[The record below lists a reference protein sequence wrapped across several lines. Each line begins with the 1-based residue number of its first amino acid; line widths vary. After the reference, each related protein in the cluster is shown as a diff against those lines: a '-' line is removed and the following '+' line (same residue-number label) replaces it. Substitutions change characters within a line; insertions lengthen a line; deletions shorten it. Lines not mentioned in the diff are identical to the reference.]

1 MHALPYKLRRLEFP
15 VIAFNS
21 TQHVQMLVENEER
34 LLDFE
39 SNHLIPWDH
48 WPAKPDPYQPE
59 CVSTQSQ
66 VEEARSEAA
75 WIGTFYQ
82 SQARSAL
89 VPGSS
94 GDGQDPDDNR
104 GPPGRQLPQ
113 DKVGGNDSDSDKEEE
128 ERRKKEEESRLVR
141 VTKIVVRNSNQVHV
155 VPSTSQQLVT
165 VVSCDSPNNNLYH
178 QRVIEAIRRDTSHAI
193 NVDNIRVSSEPPSR
207 RPSASTSVNEV
218 VDVDSH
224 ETSHSSIAEALHNLV
239 TTTLYKIFFSC

>member
-1 MHALPYKLRRLEFP
+1 MTDKKVLKHWVQEEHDSQTLPYKDRRLEFP
-15 VIAFNS
+15 IVAFNA

-34 LLDFE
+34 LRDFE

-113 DKVGGNDSDSDKEEE
+113 DKVGGGNDSDDKEEE
-128 ERRKKEEESRLVR
+128 KRKKKKKKEESRLVR
-141 VTKIVVRNSNQVHV
+141 VTKIVVRNSNQV
-155 VPSTSQQLVT
+155 S
-165 VVSCDSPNNNLYH
+165 NL
-178 QRVIEAIRRDTSHAI
+178 
-193 NVDNIRVSSEPPSR
+193 
-207 RPSASTSVNEV
+207 
-218 VDVDSH
+218 
-224 ETSHSSIAEALHNLV
+224 
-239 TTTLYKIFFSC
+239 IFFLPFWRPGVTLFRPTGPTDNFFGWTGRLDFVSFAAGKRFKGEKI

>member
-1 MHALPYKLRRLEFP
+1 ME
-15 VIAFNS
+15 
-21 TQHVQMLVENEER
+21 ENEER
-34 LLDFE
+34 LRDFE

-113 DKVGGNDSDSDKEEE
+113 DKVGGGNDSDDEEE
-128 ERRKKEEESRLVR
+128 EKRKKKKKKEESRLVR
-141 VTKIVVRNSNQVHV
+141 VTKIVVRNSNQVSTFNFFSLFWRPRV
-155 VPSTSQQLVT
+155 TSFRPTGPESNFWLDRSARFCLFLRPEKDSKGKKFETLCMPGSRCSLDEPAAGDCGQLRQPQQQSLPSEGDRSQ
-165 VVSCDSPNNNLYH
+165 
-178 QRVIEAIRRDTSHAI
+178 
-193 NVDNIRVSSEPPSR
+193 PSR
-207 RPSASTSVNEV
+207 
-218 VDVDSH
+218 H
-224 ETSHSSIAEALHNLV
+224 Q
-239 TTTLYKIFFSC
+239 

>member
-1 MHALPYKLRRLEFP
+1 
-15 VIAFNS
+15 
-21 TQHVQMLVENEER
+21 MLVENEER
-34 LLDFE
+34 LRDFE

-48 WPAKPDPYQPE
+48 WPAKTDPHQPD

-113 DKVGGNDSDSDKEEE
+113 DKVGGGNDSDEEEE
-128 ERRKKEEESRLVR
+128 ERRKKKRKKEEESRLVR
-141 VTKIVVRNSNQVHV
+141 VTKIVVRNSNQV
-155 VPSTSQQLVT
+155 STF
-165 VVSCDSPNNNLYH
+165 N
-178 QRVIEAIRRDTSHAI
+178 
-193 NVDNIRVSSEPPSR
+193 
-207 RPSASTSVNEV
+207 
-218 VDVDSH
+218 
-224 ETSHSSIAEALHNLV
+224 
-239 TTTLYKIFFSC
+239 FFSSLFFGGPEWGRPALTGRLDFVSFFWPEKDSRGKKKLKPLPARFTLFPRRASRW

>member
-1 MHALPYKLRRLEFP
+1 LHTLPYKLRRLEFP
-15 VIAFNS
+15 IIAFNS

-48 WPAKPDPYQPE
+48 WPAKTDPYQPD

-66 VEEARSEAA
+66 VEEARSEAT
-75 WIGTFYQ
+75 WIGTFYH

-113 DKVGGNDSDSDKEEE
+113 DKVGGGNDSDEEEE
-128 ERRKKEEESRLVR
+128 ERRKKKKKKEEESRLVR
-141 VTKIVVRNSNQVHV
+141 VTKIVVRNSNQVSTFNFFSSLFLAARSGALTGRLDFCLLFLAGKRFKGEKKICLPGSRCSLDEPAAGDGGQLRQPQQQSL
-155 VPSTSQQLVT
+155 PSEGDRSKPSRLQ
-165 VVSCDSPNNNLYH
+165 PRH
-178 QRVIEAIRRDTSHAI
+178 QR
-193 NVDNIRVSSEPPSR
+193 
-207 RPSASTSVNEV
+207 
-218 VDVDSH
+218 
-224 ETSHSSIAEALHNLV
+224 
-239 TTTLYKIFFSC
+239 

>member
-1 MHALPYKLRRLEFP
+1 MTDKKVLKHWVQEEHDSQTLPYKDRRLEFP
-15 VIAFNS
+15 IVAFNA

-34 LLDFE
+34 LRDFE

-59 CVSTQSQ
+59 CVSTQNQ

-113 DKVGGNDSDSDKEEE
+113 DKVGGGNDSDDEEE
-128 ERRKKEEESRLVR
+128 EKRKKKKKKEESRLVR
-141 VTKIVVRNSNQVHV
+141 VTKIVVRNSNQV
-155 VPSTSQQLVT
+155 S
-165 VVSCDSPNNNLYH
+165 NL
-178 QRVIEAIRRDTSHAI
+178 
-193 NVDNIRVSSEPPSR
+193 
-207 RPSASTSVNEV
+207 
-218 VDVDSH
+218 
-224 ETSHSSIAEALHNLV
+224 
-239 TTTLYKIFFSC
+239 IFFLPFWRPGVTLFRPTGPTDNFLAGPVG

>member
-1 MHALPYKLRRLEFP
+1 MMA
-15 VIAFNS
+15 
-21 TQHVQMLVENEER
+21 ENEER
-34 LLDFE
+34 LRDFE

-113 DKVGGNDSDSDKEEE
+113 DKVGGGNDSDDEEE
-128 ERRKKEEESRLVR
+128 EKRKKKKKKEESCLVR
-141 VTKIVVRNSNQVHV
+141 VTKIVVRNSNQV
-155 VPSTSQQLVT
+155 S
-165 VVSCDSPNNNLYH
+165 NL
-178 QRVIEAIRRDTSHAI
+178 
-193 NVDNIRVSSEPPSR
+193 
-207 RPSASTSVNEV
+207 
-218 VDVDSH
+218 
-224 ETSHSSIAEALHNLV
+224 
-239 TTTLYKIFFSC
+239 IFFLSFWRPGVTLFRPTGPTDYFLAGPVG

>member
-1 MHALPYKLRRLEFP
+1 MQILEQTFELTQKISKLRTKKVLKHWAQKEDDSKTLPYKDRRLEFP
-15 VIAFNS
+15 IVAFNA

-34 LLDFE
+34 LRDFE

-48 WPAKPDPYQPE
+48 WPAKTDPYQPD

-113 DKVGGNDSDSDKEEE
+113 DKVGGGNDSDDEEE
-128 ERRKKEEESRLVR
+128 EKRKKKKKKEESRLVR
-141 VTKIVVRNSNQVHV
+141 VTKIVVRNSNQV
-155 VPSTSQQLVT
+155 S
-165 VVSCDSPNNNLYH
+165 NL
-178 QRVIEAIRRDTSHAI
+178 
-193 NVDNIRVSSEPPSR
+193 
-207 RPSASTSVNEV
+207 
-218 VDVDSH
+218 
-224 ETSHSSIAEALHNLV
+224 
-239 TTTLYKIFFSC
+239 IFFLPFLAAQSDIFPADRADRQLFGWTGRLDFVSFSGRKKIQGGKKN

>member
-1 MHALPYKLRRLEFP
+1 MMA
-15 VIAFNS
+15 
-21 TQHVQMLVENEER
+21 ENEER
-34 LLDFE
+34 LRDFE

-48 WPAKPDPYQPE
+48 WPAKTDPHQPD

-66 VEEARSEAA
+66 VEEARSEAE
-75 WIGTFYQ
+75 WIGTFYH

-113 DKVGGNDSDSDKEEE
+113 DKVGGGNDSDDKEEE
-128 ERRKKEEESRLVR
+128 KRKKKKKKEESRLVR

-178 QRVIEAIRRDTSHAI
+178 QRVIEANRRDTSHAI
-193 NVDNIRVSSEPPSR
+193 NVDNIGVSSEPPSR

-218 VDVDSH
+218 VDIDSR
-224 ETSHSSIAEALHNLV
+224 ETSHPSIAEALQNLV
-239 TTTLYKIFFSC
+239 NMF